1 MTFWQENYGFVK
13 DVYDF
18 RLQKYQEWMDKLEAI
33 VGKVMAPNVQYTYK
47 EFKVI
52 KDSLSSLTRDLEKE
66 GMKAWLDMML
76 EKVAVRVGEEA
87 GLSAKDKEFKL
98 AEKKKLET
106 LIDRHDKLMPSTIDA
121 QQKVE
126 IYARCYAFGDEIS
139 PVLKTLQEMHHLA
152 VKEIHPHNMKML
164 DEQIE
169 KSEKVITTVE
179 AQRDNFEE
187 LRKRGAKLI
196 QTPNVAPFLG
206 ELLEKLDTC
215 WKDANE
221 QSQNRL
227 QMLKTSSNDWETY
240 DELRSAII
248 EPLEKLEGEY
258 KKYRKFYDPVQ
269 GLEKLTRRKEIFETH
284 KKAADEMMAKIKMC
298 YTTIMILAGDEKKEF
313 LDKEV
318 NDVEEKRQII
328 TKCEDTLN
336 TLFDYNGKLTAAVT
350 HCRELDGWA
359 KPTREALDKLC
370 TDETITPEDRTKE
383 ILTLQEV
390 KTEKEPQLAPL
401 DEEYRVLLTDEDME
415 KSETAKKTMQEWK
428 DCMEFTKAVC
438 ETIEHEAA
446 SISTD
451 QRLYA
456 DYLCS
461 VKDFKPWMDDAEKE
475 AKKEIAKPDDL
486 ETAMKILEEF
496 KSFDSVCGERREKL
510 DAANKA
516 RETMEKQSTVENEC
530 GPLGARWDEVK
541 KSSSSRIE
549 RAQALVTTWTD
560 LTSTSEEL
568 ATKTAEVHKQE
579 SPDLES
585 LEKVY
590 NNLKELVNKKKELM
604 TALF

>member
-33 VGKVMAPNVQYTYK
+33 VGKVMAEKVQYTYK

-169 KSEKVITTVE
+169 KSEKVITTVK
-179 AQRDNFEE
+179 AQEENFEE

-206 ELLEKLDTC
+206 ELLEKLEKC
-215 WKDANE
+215 WTDANE
-221 QSQNRL
+221 QSQNRVT
-227 QMLKTSSNDWETY
+227 MLKTSSNDWETY

-248 EPLEKLEGEY
+248 DPLEKLEGEF

-269 GLEKLTRRKEIFETH
+269 GLEKLTRRKEIFEGH
-284 KKAADEMMAKIKMC
+284 KKTADEMMAKIKMC

-318 NDVEEKRQII
+318 NDVEEKRSII

-336 TLFDYNGKLTAAVT
+336 SLFEYNTKLTNAVN
-350 HCRELDGWA
+350 HCKELDGWS
-359 KPTREALDKLC
+359 KPTQEALDRLC

-390 KTEKEPQLAPL
+390 KQEKEPQLEPL
-401 DEEYRVLLTDEDME
+401 DLEYRTILLDEDME

-428 DCMEFTKAVC
+428 DVMEFTKKVC

-446 SISTD
+446 SISVD

-475 AKKEIAKPDDL
+475 SKKEIAKPDDL
-486 ETAMKILEEF
+486 DSAMKILEEF
-496 KSFDSVCGERREKL
+496 RNFDATCGERREKL
-510 DAANKA
+510 DSANKA

-530 GPLGARWDEVK
+530 GPLGARWDDVK
-541 KSSSSRIE
+541 KVSVARIE
-549 RAQALVTTWTD
+549 RAQALVETWTD
-560 LTSTSEEL
+560 LTATSEDL
-568 ATKTAEVHKQE
+568 AAKTAEVHKQE
-579 SPDLES
+579 SPDLEA
-585 LEKVY
+585 LELVY
-590 NNLKELVNKKKELM
+590 NNLKDLVNKKKELM

>member
-52 KDSLSSLTRDLEKE
+52 KDSLSSLTRDLERE

-87 GLSAKDKEFKL
+87 GLSAKDKEFKM

-106 LIDRHDKLMPSTIDA
+106 LIDRHDKLLPSTIDA

-139 PVLKTLQEMHHLA
+139 PVLKTLQEQHHLA

-169 KSEKVITTVE
+169 KSEKVITTVQ
-179 AQRDNFEE
+179 AQQDNFEE
-187 LRKRGAKLI
+187 LRKRGAKLV
-196 QTPNVAPFLG
+196 QTPNVAPFLQ
-206 ELLEKLDTC
+206 ELLEKLEKS
-215 WKDANE
+215 WQDANE
-221 QSQNRL
+221 HSQSRL
-227 QMLKTSSNDWETY
+227 QMLKTSSCDWETY
-240 DELRSAII
+240 DELRTAII

-269 GLEKLTRRKEIFETH
+269 GLEKLSRRKEIFETH
-284 KKAADEMMAKIKMC
+284 KKSSDEMMAKIKMC

-318 NDVEEKRQII
+318 NDVEDKRNIV

-336 TLFDYNGKLTAAVT
+336 SLFDYNTKLTNAVN
-350 HCRELDGWA
+350 HCHDLSNWA
-359 KPTREALDKLC
+359 KPTQETLDKLC
-370 TDETITPEDRTKE
+370 TDENITPEDRTKE
-383 ILTLQEV
+383 ILNLQEV
-390 KTEKEPQLAPL
+390 GQEKVPQLEPL
-401 DEEYRVLLTDEDME
+401 DLEYRTLLLDEDME

-428 DCMEFTKAVC
+428 DVMEFTKKVC

-461 VKDFKPWMDDAEKE
+461 VKDFKPWMEDAEKE
-475 AKKEIAKPDDL
+475 AKKEIPKPDDL
-486 ETAMKILEEF
+486 EAAMKVLEEF
-496 KSFDSVCGERREKL
+496 KVFNEECGSRREKL

-530 GPLGARWDEVK
+530 GPLGARWDDVK
-541 KSSSSRIE
+541 KVSVTRIE
-549 RAQALVTTWTD
+549 KAQALVDTWTD

-579 SPDLES
+579 SPDLEA
-585 LEKVY
+585 LEVIY
-590 NNLKELVNKKKELM
+590 NNLKDLVNKKKELM